1 LRHSIK
7 PQLEASPSIVAPLKS
22 TLPINVAPPNRALPS
37 KAAPSKPLA
46 ESMLDASTLKEM
58 PKKMSDARIATTG
71 RELDHQRQELCA
83 LVGLQAKTYRCT
95 SRRPDD
101 APIRQRLL
109 YWSWSGGGVCI
120 R

>member
-1 LRHSIK
+1 MK

-71 RELDHQRQELCA
+71 RELDHQGQELCA
-83 LVGLQAKTYRCT
+83 LVGLQPKTYRYA

-109 YWSWSGGGVCI
+109 Y
-120 R
+120 